1 MNSIFVDTNSNLEVK
16 SVLVISED
24 LEFSE
29 RIKKTSQSKCHMSY
43 FNENKFYLL
52 NSVINS
58 FAVIVFDNKDK
69 NLDKF
74 IETFKLTKSYD
85 LNIPIIV
92 LEDEIEQ
99 DSSIYKYSNVYTVL
113 KKPFDEKLFFLTIEL
128 CTNFTDLNKKL
139 QFEKGFYFDINRELL
154 FQNKRVIKLTKTER
168 KLIKLLAQKANTLVT
183 YEEISELVWK
193 GKVFSIYSLRNVVK
207 HIREKTDESFIKNS
221 SNRGYVMNTI

>member
-1 MNSIFVDTNSNLEVK
+1 MNSVFVNANNDVQVK
-16 SVLVISED
+16 SVLLITED
-24 LEFSE
+24 LDFSE
-29 RIKKTSQSKCHMSY
+29 KIKKISQTKCHLSY

-52 NSVINS
+52 NSIINS
-58 FAVIVFDNKDK
+58 FSAIIFDNKDK

-92 LEDEIEQ
+92 LEDDIEE

-113 KKPFDEKLFFLTIEL
+113 KKPFDDKLLFLTIEL

-154 FQNKRVIKLTKTER
+154 FQNKRVIKLTKTEK